1 MSIKL
6 NDAFIGESI
15 TKESLEA
22 MAPALSSA
30 YERLMNGTGRG
41 ADFLGWLS
49 LPDTYDKDEFSEIKK
64 AAHYIQNHCDVLI
77 VIGIGG
83 SYLGARAAI
92 EFIKSPNYNLL
103 SKKTP
108 NIYFSGNDLSAS
120 SMQELL
126 SLCEG
131 KDVCVNV
138 ISKSGTTTEPA
149 ISFRI
154 FRNLL
159 EKKYGEEGAKDRIFV
174 TTDKAKGKLKELAD
188 QKGYK
193 TFIVPDDIGGRY
205 SVLSAVG
212 LLPIAAA
219 GIDIDAIMAGASEAR
234 KQYSACDLW
243 QNDCC
248 RYAVLRNLLYRQGKE
263 IEILVSY
270 DSAAQKLSEWWK
282 QLFGESEGKEGKGL
296 FPVSVTFSTDLHS
309 LGQMIQQGKRNLFE
323 TVLFFKDKQEVAIPF
338 DDEDPDGLNFI
349 ASKTM
354 DYVNEKAF
362 TATAMAHADGGV
374 PNLILEF
381 DGRSAHSF
389 GFIVYFFELACA
401 LSAYMLEVNPFDQP
415 GVEAYKDNMYAL
427 LGKPGYEEKKQALE
441 ARMKNR

>member
-1 MSIKL
+1 MIDYLLKLRKRGSDCMSIKL

-174 TTDKAKGKLKELAD
+174 TTDKAKGKLNI
-188 QKGYK
+188 YC
-193 TFIVPDDIGGRY
+193 
-205 SVLSAVG
+205 
-212 LLPIAAA
+212 
-219 GIDIDAIMAGASEAR
+219 AR
-234 KQYSACDLW
+234 
-243 QNDCC
+243 
-248 RYAVLRNLLYRQGKE
+248 
-263 IEILVSY
+263 
-270 DSAAQKLSEWWK
+270 
-282 QLFGESEGKEGKGL
+282 
-296 FPVSVTFSTDLHS
+296 
-309 LGQMIQQGKRNLFE
+309 
-323 TVLFFKDKQEVAIPF
+323 
-338 DDEDPDGLNFI
+338 
-349 ASKTM
+349 
-354 DYVNEKAF
+354 
-362 TATAMAHADGGV
+362 
-374 PNLILEF
+374 
-381 DGRSAHSF
+381 
-389 GFIVYFFELACA
+389 
-401 LSAYMLEVNPFDQP
+401 
-415 GVEAYKDNMYAL
+415 
-427 LGKPGYEEKKQALE
+427 
-441 ARMKNR
+441 